1 MSVAA
6 LDSTHPLYAS
16 LAKSFERIAVNLSF
30 DVSPEQQDQLVRYVL
45 LIDKWNKAY
54 NLTSV
59 RDPHD
64 MLIKHIFDS
73 IVVSPHL
80 VGQHFA
86 DVGTGP
92 GLPGIPL
99 AIMNPDKDF
108 LLIDSL
114 GKRIR
119 FIKQSVYE
127 LKLQNVE
134 AVQTRVEDVVLDN
147 PLDGVLSRAFASL
160 KDMLFWCQ
168 NLTDPK
174 GQFLAL
180 KGQLNETELD
190 EIPTG
195 FKVVNCINLAVP
207 NLEGERHLVTIQ
219 KSSD

>member
-1 MSVAA
+1 MSSVSNQSSAFEA
-6 LDSTHPLYAS
+6 LSV
-16 LAKSFERIAVNLSF
+16 SFDKIAVHLDFPIS
-30 DVSPEQQDQLVRYVL
+30 ELQKQQLINYVL

-59 RDPHD
+59 RDPQD

-73 IVVSPHL
+73 IVVSPYL
-80 VGQHFA
+80 EGEHFA

-99 AIMNPDKDF
+99 AIMNPDKRF

-119 FIKQSVYE
+119 FIKQSLYE
-127 LKLQNVE
+127 LKISNVE
-134 AVQTRVEDVVLDN
+134 ALQTRVEDVDLEQ

-160 KDMLFWCQ
+160 KDMLHWCQ
-168 NLTDPK
+168 DLTDEN
-174 GQFLAL
+174 GLFLAL
-180 KGQLNETELD
+180 KGQVNQLELD

-195 FKVVNCINLAVP
+195 FTVVDCVNLAVP
-207 NLEGERHLVTIQ
+207 NLQGDRHLIKVKKT
-219 KSSD
+219 K